1 MPLTTTDGSTIKRVY
16 EHDKEIEICDMFNL
30 QQVTVNKR
38 RKADAIGDIGAVSI
52 KNARSSSTQVWLTTL
67 NKFRTLFDVPM
78 GALDLFLGDKAKN
91 RFNFND
97 IPTVMVDEL
106 IEWMNINKGDI
117 IRQAIHGDDDISLVI
132 FRDLNNNK
140 VYTITPDEIDSITF
154 TSSWRVGK
162 RQGSLQLVTPNGDVI
177 FHLQREG
184 KGRYP
189 NNILIHIHRKLF
201 CQ

>member
-1 MPLTTTDGSTIKRVY
+1 MTLTSTQGSTIKQVY
-16 EHDKEIEICDMFNL
+16 EHDKEIEICELFNL
-30 QQVTVNKR
+30 QQITVNKG

-67 NKFRTLFDVPM
+67 NKFRSLFNIPN
-78 GALDLFLGDKAKN
+78 GAIDLFLGDKNKN
-91 RFNFND
+91 RFNFNE
-97 IPTVMVDEL
+97 IPSALVDEL
-106 IEWMNINKGDI
+106 IKWMNDNKKDI
-117 IRQAIHGDDDISLVI
+117 IHRAIHGEDVISLVI

-140 VYTITPDEIDSITF
+140 VYTSTPDQIDSIVT
-154 TSSWRVGK
+154 TASWRVGK
-162 RQGSLQLVTPNGDVI
+162 RQGSLQLVTPSGDVI

-189 NNILIHIHRKLF
+189 NNVLIHIHRKLF